1 MNLPPEQARLLMNLA
16 RSTIRAVLA
25 EQECGIQTTDDPA
38 LLQPAGCFVSLHE
51 LVTHRLRGCVGRL
64 DARDPLYLA
73 VSDSARSVLRDPRF
87 DGEPVTLDELPRLEL
102 EISLLSPLIDV
113 PDPLAFDPQNDG
125 ICLTIGQRSGCFLPQ
140 VGRETGWSREQLLE
154 RLCTEKMGMPATA
167 WKSADAKLQVFT
179 ALILGPEP
187 F

>member
-1 MNLPPEQARLLMNLA
+1 MNLPPEQTGVLMNLA

-25 EQECGIQTTDDPA
+25 EQECGMATPDDPA

-51 LVTHRLRGCVGRL
+51 LISRRLRGCVGRL
-64 DARDPLYLA
+64 DARDPVYLA

-102 EISLLSPLIDV
+102 EISLLSPLIDAL
-113 PDPLAFDPQNDG
+113 DPLAFDPQNDG

-154 RLCTEKMGMPATA
+154 RLCTEKMGMPALA
-167 WKSADAKLQVFT
+167 WKSPDAKLQTFT